1 MKENETKT
9 QNNNNETQSKGKS
22 VFRTILNT
30 IINILIVLVLIVSV
44 VIATLALTSKSTGI
58 STMFG
63 YTIQP
68 IQSDSMKG
76 GSPDGYP
83 SGDFGKGDLMIAKAT
98 DFNSSAEY
106 ENGDIVT
113 FVTGDENGNKML
125 IVHRIINTIT
135 LKDGTKRYQ
144 TQGDNR
150 ETSPAPDQEEES
162 LYLPAMEIGSV
173 YYSPGYEGKILKGWG
188 SVLDF
193 IQSQKGFFLVVLLPM
208 IIFFMYAVIR
218 VVISSMNYKKA
229 KADEDKEEAVK
240 AAVAAALASKDEDT
254 EPVKTDGGTAPVE
267 PANAEAEAKPQDQ
280 PAEQDVKMTAE
291 ELEQFKKFQEFQ
303 KMQQASEQAEQKNA
317 KTEE

>member
-9 QNNNNETQSKGKS
+9 QNNNNETQSKGKRI
-22 VFRTILNT
+22 FRTILNT
-30 IINILIVLVLIVSV
+30 IINILIVFVLIVSI

-76 GSPDGYP
+76 GSPDGY
-83 SGDFGKGDLMIAKAT
+83 GGKDFGKGDLVIAKAT
-98 DFNSSAEY
+98 NFKADAKY
-106 ENGDIVT
+106 ERGDIITYKTVDT
-113 FVTGDENGNKML
+113 DGNDLLMS
-125 IVHRIINTIT
+125 HRIVDVNTSPQG
-135 LKDGTKRYQ
+135 LVKYQ
-144 TQGDNR
+144 TWGDNR
-150 ETSPAPDQEEES
+150 EMAQVPDQSSVEEYITASDIAS
-162 LYLPAMEIGSV
+162 LF
-173 YYSPGYEGKILKGWG
+173 YSSDYQGIVLKGWG
-188 SVLDF
+188 APIDYLKT
-193 IQSQKGFFLVVLLPM
+193 QQGFFFVVLLPM

-218 VVISSMNYKKA
+218 VAISSMNYKKA

-254 EPVKTDGGTAPVE
+254 EPVKTDGGSAPVE
-267 PANAEAEAKPQDQ
+267 PANAEAETKPQDQ

-303 KMQQASEQAEQKNA
+303 KMQQASEQAEKKNA

>member
-9 QNNNNETQSKGKS
+9 QNIEQSKGKKVLVS
-22 VFRTILNT
+22 ILNT
-30 IINILIVLVLIVSV
+30 IINILIVLVLIVSIL
-44 VIATLALTSKSTGI
+44 IAVFALTSKATGI

-83 SGDFGKGDLMIAKAT
+83 SGDFGKGDLLIGKST
-98 DFNSSAEY
+98 GFDSSAEFGI
-106 ENGDIVT
+106 GDIIT
-113 FVTGDENGNKML
+113 FRTRDLEGKEML
-125 IVHRIINTIT
+125 IVHRIINVI
-135 LKDGTKRYQ
+135 DGENGIKRYQ

-150 ETSPAPDQEEES
+150 ETSPAPDQPSEENYIS
-162 LYLPAMEIGSV
+162 ALNIGSV
-173 YYSPGYEGKILKGWG
+173 YYTSGYEGKILKGWG

-193 IQSQKGFFLVVLLPM
+193 IQSQKGFFFVVLLPM

-240 AAVAAALASKDEDT
+240 AAVAAVLASQDGAAEQVQPDS
-254 EPVKTDGGTAPVE
+254 EPVANEPTD
-267 PANAEAEAKPQDQ
+267 AETEAKPQDQ

-303 KMQQASEQAEQKNA
+303 KMQQASEQKDA
-317 KTEE
+317 KPEE